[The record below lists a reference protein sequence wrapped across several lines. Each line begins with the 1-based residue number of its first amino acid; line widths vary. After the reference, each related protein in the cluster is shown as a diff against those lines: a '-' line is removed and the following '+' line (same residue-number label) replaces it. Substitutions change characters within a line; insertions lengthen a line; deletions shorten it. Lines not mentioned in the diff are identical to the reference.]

1 MSEQLEAIGRR
12 VAELRQIKGL
22 SPEALAGQIGID
34 AETYRRYETGAED
47 IPVGVL
53 MQIAQGFEVEL
64 TALLTGEDPRL
75 HVYSVTRKG
84 EGVQVD
90 RRTDYD
96 YEALAYNFV
105 NKKCE
110 PFLVTVEPGGESSL
124 NTHPGHEWDY
134 LLAGRMQITIG
145 GHEITLDEGDCIYFD
160 ASRPHAMRALDDSPA
175 KFLAVVI

>member
-12 VAELRQIKGL
+12 VAEMREINGL
-22 SPEALAGQIGID
+22 SAEALARQIGI
-34 AETYRRYETGAED
+34 APETYRRYESGAED

-53 MQIAQGFEVEL
+53 MQIAQGFDVEL

-75 HVYSVTRKG
+75 HVYSVTRAG

-110 PFLVTVEPGGESSL
+110 PFLVTVEPGGEASL

-134 LLAGRMQITIG
+134 LLEGRMQIVIG
-145 GHEITLDEGDCIYFD
+145 EHEITLEEGDSIYFD
-160 ASRPHAMRALDDSPA
+160 ASRPHAMRALDESPA